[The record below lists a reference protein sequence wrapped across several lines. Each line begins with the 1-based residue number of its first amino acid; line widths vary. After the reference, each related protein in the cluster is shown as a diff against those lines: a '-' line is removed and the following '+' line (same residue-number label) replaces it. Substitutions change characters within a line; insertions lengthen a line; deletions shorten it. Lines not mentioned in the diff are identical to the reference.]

1 MTVAPLAAIFDHLRQ
16 ITPVE
21 IKRYY
26 WAAQAVYTDP
36 LFYILVGAI
45 LFVEYIRPAVRDQRV
60 FSWAL
65 LEDFCWFNLDS
76 VFKVAALP
84 AFIGLLQ
91 MAYDRLTGEATIGML
106 GSWSVP
112 ARIML
117 SLAAFDLLQWF
128 HHWARHK
135 VALFWHFHV
144 IHHSQREMNLFTD
157 VRVHAAEYLIAQT
170 LTFVPLFLL
179 DLTPFAI
186 MGVAVFTLWYTRF
199 IHANIRTNLGPLKH
213 VLVTP
218 QFHRIHHSIEARHRD
233 KNFGVLFTVW
243 DRLFG
248 TLYPSYD
255 EYPPTGVE
263 GVRFEPPR
271 TFSPRGWFGDLAT
284 QFLYPFR
291 QILPRRTTPR

>member
-1 MTVAPLAAIFDHLRQ
+1 VTAAPLAVVLDRLRE

-21 IKRYY
+21 IKQYY
-26 WAAQAVYTDP
+26 WAAQAVYLDP
-36 LFYILVGAI
+36 LFYVLVGAI
-45 LFVEYIRPAVRDQRV
+45 LFVEHIRPAMREQRV

-65 LEDFCWFNLDS
+65 LEDFCWFNLDA

-91 MAYDRLTGEATIGML
+91 MAYDRVTGGATIGVL

-112 ARIML
+112 ARVMV
-117 SLAAFDLLQWF
+117 SLLLFDLLQWF

-135 VALFWHFHV
+135 VAVFWHFHV
-144 IHHSQREMNLFTD
+144 IHHSQRQMNLFTD

-170 LTFVPLFLL
+170 LTFIPLFML

-186 MGVAVFTLWYTRF
+186 MGVATFTLWYTRF
-199 IHANIRTNLGPLKH
+199 IHANIRMNLGPLKH

-218 QFHRIHHSIEARHRD
+218 QFHRIHHSIEPRHRD
-233 KNFGVLFTVW
+233 QNFGVLLTVW
-243 DRLFG
+243 DRMFG

-263 GVRFEPPR
+263 GVRFYPPR
-271 TFSPRGWFGDLAT
+271 DFSPRSWFADLAT

-291 QILPRRTTPR
+291 QILPGRTTPR